1 MLARHEGALILVLT
15 KGAIMNRRTLVQT
28 LGATLMLHPALTS
41 LATAED
47 VTASTVYELRVY
59 HMNPGKLPLI
69 LDRFRTK
76 ETAIFTRCGMHN
88 VAFWTPTEDADNAET
103 HGNTLVYMLR
113 HASREA
119 AKASW
124 AKFKADP
131 EWVVLQAET
140 EKDGTFVNKIEST
153 FLSLTDFSPKL

>member
-1 MLARHEGALILVLT
+1 
-15 KGAIMNRRTLVQT
+15 MNRRTLVQT

-41 LATAED
+41 LAAAED
-47 VTASTVYELRVY
+47 TSASTVYELRVY

-69 LDRFRTK
+69 LNRFRTK
-76 ETAIFTRCGMHN
+76 ETAIFARCGMHN
-88 VAFWTPTEDADNAET
+88 VAFWTPTGDPDNAEDA
-103 HGNTLVYMLR
+103 NTLVYMLR

-131 EWVVLQAET
+131 EWIALQAKT
-140 EKDGTFVNKIEST
+140 EKDGTFVARIEST